1 MQKYN
6 SKITIDGSKLISS
19 LFFVLQMGCIICC
32 RAKFFELE
40 GWAIYKSKPR
50 PNKERGF
57 VF

>member
-32 RAKFFELE
+32 RAKIFELA
-40 GWAIYKSKPR
+40 GWAICKSKPR